1 MIMISLLFTRQWR
14 STVAIIAND
23 THLLLVT
30 ESSVSHMSSDV
41 NFEPGYEPPLDC
53 IVKEECLSE
62 TKDEDE
68 GMYKDIQSH
77 K

>member
-53 IVKEECLSE
+53 IVKAEYLNE
-62 TKDEDE
+62 TKDKDE

>member
-1 MIMISLLFTRQWR
+1 
-14 STVAIIAND
+14 
-23 THLLLVT
+23 
-30 ESSVSHMSSDV
+30 MSSDV

-68 GMYKDIQSH
+68 GMYRDIQSH